1 MSRRDN
7 MIRWVL
13 QVFAIGLAV
22 YVSYANRYRLL
33 NLILANGMIRKF
45 LVTRS
50 LNIPFVR
57 DRMMGTVFNRNF
69 K

>member
-1 MSRRDN
+1 M
-7 MIRWVL
+7 MIRWIV

-22 YVSYANRYRLL
+22 YWGYSNRYRLL
-33 NLILANGMIRKF
+33 NVILANGMIRKF

-57 DRMMGTVFNRNF
+57 DRMMDTVFNRN
-69 K
+69 